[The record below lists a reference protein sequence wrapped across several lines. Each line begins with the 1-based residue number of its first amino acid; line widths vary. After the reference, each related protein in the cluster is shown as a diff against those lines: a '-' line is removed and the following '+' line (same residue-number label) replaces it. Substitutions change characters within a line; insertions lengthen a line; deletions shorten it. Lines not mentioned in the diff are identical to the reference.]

1 LKPERR
7 NKWRRGYVGRRAN
20 RPKTYYIQSDEK
32 SIEMQKIRKFM
43 KRVNVKVKA
52 VGDLERTRK
61 GIVWVLG
68 CIKKNQLS

>member
-1 LKPERR
+1 VQKPERR

-32 SIEMQKIRKFM
+32 SEEKSIEMQKIRKFM
-43 KRVNVKVKA
+43 KIVNVKA

-61 GIVWVLG
+61 GIVWV
-68 CIKKNQLS
+68 